1 LPINMIRV
9 MLPRNSLQ
17 SHGAPIMIPSP
28 CIGVCRVH
36 ASNDL
41 CIGCARTREEIAAWP
56 TASDEQKSAIWK
68 LLPERRAHTGL
79 SVHRIGWR
87 TEDLCAFVSGTLRP
101 GEGTWV
107 CGVNGAIAEFCVG
120 AGDDVQFESGTG
132 AISARTQGGGISLS
146 LTDHV
151 AALRIGAAT
160 ASGRD
165 VIVLAVPRGRARPF
179 PGEGLTRLGLDTDAL
194 HPAGREAMLY
204 DFGLG
209 RAAGAFCIRT
219 DSLALMSGLD
229 ASLGANWSQ
238 LLAEKGAD
246 ILAESPVRVVRN
258 SIGRIEVYNRIP
270 PPGGKSPIG
279 PHTHFLPA
287 QLQKGGDLPP
297 ALEIP
302 DGFVPCAIFYPMP
315 HADTH

>member
-1 LPINMIRV
+1 
-9 MLPRNSLQ
+9 
-17 SHGAPIMIPSP
+17 MIPSP

-41 CIGCARTREEIAAWP
+41 CIGCARTREEIASWP

-68 LLPERRAHTGL
+68 LLPERREHTGL
-79 SVHRIGWR
+79 SVHRIGWN
-87 TEDLCAFVSGTLRP
+87 TADLRAFVSETLRP

-107 CGVNGAIAEFCVG
+107 CGVNGAIAEFCIG
-120 AGDDVQFESGTG
+120 AGDDVQFESGAR

-165 VIVLAVPRGRARPF
+165 VIVLAVPRGRAEPF
-179 PGEGLTRLGLDTDAL
+179 PGEGLTRLGLDMDAV
-194 HPAGREAMLY
+194 HPDGRKAVLY

-219 DSLALMSGLD
+219 DSHPLMSGLD
-229 ASLGANWSQ
+229 ASLGLNWSQ
-238 LLAEKGAD
+238 LLSEKGAH

-287 QLQKGGDLPP
+287 VLSKGGDLP
-297 ALEIP
+297 ATFQIP
-302 DGFVPCAIFYPMP
+302 DNFVPCAVYYPSSSARP
-315 HADTH
+315 DHAR